1 MMTTRLRSRGRA
13 LSVGVAGAGFM
24 ALMVGQGVASAPQ
37 ASAGCTLSKQDERY
51 INLLA
56 QDKLIHGTDFNDCHM
71 VAEGKWFAN
80 QVRTA
85 SDPLATAK
93 SLVKMVNDGTP
104 MNADQA
110 EFEVEAAIFTY
121 APDMVPKIKDEFAH
135 QAPPRQATQ

>member
-1 MMTTRLRSRGRA
+1 MTTTRSRSRMRA
-13 LSVGVAGAGFM
+13 LSVGAAGAGFM

-37 ASAGCTLSKQDERY
+37 ASAGCTLSKQDEQY

-56 QDKLIHGTDFNDCHM
+56 QNKMIHGTDFNDCHM
-71 VAEGKWFAN
+71 AAEGRWFAE

-104 MNADQA
+104 MDSSQA
-110 EFEVEAAIFTY
+110 EFEVEAAIYTY
-121 APDMVPKIKDEFAH
+121 APEMVPKIKDEFAH
-135 QAPPRQATQ
+135 QPPPPEAAQ

>member
-1 MMTTRLRSRGRA
+1 MTTTRSRSRMRA
-13 LSVGVAGAGFM
+13 LSVGAAGAGLM
-24 ALMVGQGVASAPQ
+24 ALMVGQGVASAPH
-37 ASAGCTLSKQDERY
+37 ASAGCTLSAQDEQY

-71 VAEGKWFAN
+71 VAEGRWFAQ

-93 SLVKMVNDGTP
+93 SLVKMVDDGTP
-104 MNADQA
+104 AKEDQA
-110 EFEVEAAIFTY
+110 EFEVEAAIYTY

-135 QAPPRQATQ
+135 QPPPPEAAQ

>member
-1 MMTTRLRSRGRA
+1 MTTTRSRIRA
-13 LSVGVAGAGFM
+13 LSVGAAGAGFM
-24 ALMVGQGVASAPQ
+24 ALMVGQGVASAPH
-37 ASAGCTLSKQDERY
+37 AWAGCTLSEQDEQY

-56 QDKLIHGTDFNDCHM
+56 QNKMIHGTDFNDCHI
-71 VAEGKWFAN
+71 VAEGKWFAT

-110 EFEVEAAIFTY
+110 EYEVEAAIFTY

-135 QAPPRQATQ
+135 QPPPLQAAQ